1 MEEVGEVGG
10 SPVDGLIDLEIQMI
24 EDSVREPSVH
34 KTDGARE
41 EIRERAEAIFAPH
54 MWDPAQEKSKVED
67 IVSFAVNDC
76 GCDSPLALVNLLND
90 LKSKQGPDYAH
101 YDLMD
106 GIWKQINSIRAVRA
120 MKRM

>member
-1 MEEVGEVGG
+1 MEEIGEIGG

-24 EDSVREPSVH
+24 QDSARDPSVD
-34 KTDGARE
+34 KIGGARA
-41 EIRERAEAIFAPH
+41 EIQEKAEAIFAPH

-90 LKSKQGPDYAH
+90 LKSKQGVGYES
-101 YDLMD
+101 YDFMD